1 MVTTTIRLLTWNVL
15 GLREAARVAAVVRR
29 ARADV
34 VCLQECPRWPG
45 GRAALALFAS
55 ATGLRLAAGGGSR
68 GVAVLVRPDL
78 TVVDGVV
85 DAMPRR
91 FTGPWFTYP
100 RATATARL
108 EIGGRRLSVSSVH
121 LDVWEPGRLAHVDR
135 ILAGLDDDVAHVV
148 AGDLNEGPD
157 GESWARL
164 TARLTDA
171 VRGGGP
177 TYPATATRRPR
188 SRLDAVLLGGP
199 VAAVDHRTGPDRPG
213 LPSDHL
219 PVLVTLELPDVDAGV
234 DARPGDLRDARPSGA
249 WGDRWAAPPGG
260 SPRPAGA

>member
-1 MVTTTIRLLTWNVL
+1 MATTIRLLTWNVL
-15 GLREAARVAAVVRR
+15 GLREPSRVAAVVRR

-68 GVAVLVRPDL
+68 GVAVLVRP
-78 TVVDGVV
+78 GVEV
-85 DAMPRR
+85 TAGRVEAMPRR
-91 FTGPWFTYP
+91 FVGAWFTYP
-100 RATATARL
+100 RATATASL
-108 EIGGRRLSVSSVH
+108 VVEGRPVTVSSVH

-135 ILAGLDDDVAHVV
+135 ILAGLQDGDPGAAHVV

-164 TARLTDA
+164 TATLSDA
-171 VRGGGP
+171 AADGGP

-199 VAAVDHRTGPDRPG
+199 VAAVDHRTGPDRSG

-219 PVLVTLELPDVDAGV
+219 PVLVTLELRDPAGQPDPQS
-234 DARPGDLRDARPSGA
+234 RRSGGSDG
-249 WGDRWAAPPGG
+249 WTDRWGAP
-260 SPRPAGA
+260 PAGA